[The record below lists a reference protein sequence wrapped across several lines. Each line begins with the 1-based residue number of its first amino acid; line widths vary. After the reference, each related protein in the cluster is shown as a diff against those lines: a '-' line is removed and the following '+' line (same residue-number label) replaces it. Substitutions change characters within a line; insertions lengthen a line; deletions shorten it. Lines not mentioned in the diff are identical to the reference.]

1 MEKTTAFGNGS
12 FSNGDPGGGFPT
24 ALTICTSPGW
34 ITGDLCRL
42 RWWTDQVRRKLIPG
56 NYHVAFEILQFPC
69 LLIDDTSKHVVGL
82 KPSVNICNT
91 N

>member
-12 FSNGDPGGGFPT
+12 FSNGDPGGGFPI

-34 ITGDLCRL
+34 MTGDLCRL
-42 RWWTDQVRRKLIPG
+42 RWRTDRVRRNSIPS
-56 NYHVAFEILQFPC
+56 NYHVAFEVFQRLS
-69 LLIDDTSKHVVGL
+69 LLIDDTDKNLVRP
-82 KPSVNICNT
+82 KPSMNVGNT